1 LIEIATE
8 GQGIVTNAWT
18 PPPPPALETS
28 EGDATDAGDE
38 AGADDADALGIT
50 PAADAEAEGDAGADD
65 AASSAL
71 DDALTI
77 GTMPGQ
83 PGDLAEPDPAAGD
96 DTEAA
101 SDTVTE
107 ATAADDDADAAGSIP
122 QPTI

>member
-1 LIEIATE
+1 LGAGAHE
-8 GQGIVTNAWT
+8 GQALVT
-18 PPPPPALETS
+18 PPAP
-28 EGDATDAGDE
+28 
-38 AGADDADALGIT
+38 
-50 PAADAEAEGDAGADD
+50 DAEADGDAGADD

-101 SDTVTE
+101 TDTVTE